1 MMKNLQ
7 TAGRVVVT
15 LALVVCAL
23 FVGRELWNHYMND
36 PWTRDARVRA
46 DVVAV
51 APDVSGLVSD
61 VLVKD
66 NDVVRKGDILFK
78 VDERRFEIAVTQAE
92 AAVEGAKA
100 TLEQASRDRKRREQL
115 GGVISEQQKEA
126 AQSAEATA
134 QASYLQATASL
145 ELARL
150 NRERSQ
156 IKAPVN
162 GTITNLSLR
171 PGNYVT
177 TGSSQMA
184 LVDTDSIRVEGYF
197 EETKLARIRVGDS
210 VKVKL
215 MGQSEAITG
224 HVDSIAAGIEDRE
237 RTAGSGL
244 LANINPTFSWVRLAQ
259 RIPVRIALDQIPQ
272 KTQLVAG
279 MTATVTVAPDAAVSV
294 ARLPGAGDIEQN

>member
-1 MMKNLQ
+1 MKNLQ

-51 APDVSGLVSD
+51 APDVSGLVSE

-66 NDVVRKGDILFK
+66 NDIVRKGDILFK
-78 VDERRFEIAVTQAE
+78 VDERRFEIALTQAE

>member
-1 MMKNLQ
+1 MKNLQ

-51 APDVSGLVSD
+51 APDVSGLVSE

-197 EETKLARIRVGDS
+197 EETKLARIRVGDF